1 MKQYTL
7 EVKYNQEK
15 DEYYIELNDEI
26 LHESGFKI
34 GDVLTYRKHEEKSWL
49 LSNEVYVEGDEFE
62 VVKSDVINILTNN
75 IAYVTFMKKD
85 NTERVM
91 ECTLMKDLLPEI
103 TSTDKKER
111 KQNSQVIPVYDLENK
126 AWRSFNIKSIKTI
139 KVKDEKQEN

>member
-7 EVKYNQEK
+7 DVKYNQEK

>member
-111 KQNSQVIPVYDLENK
+111 KQNSQVISVYDLENK

>member
-7 EVKYNQEK
+7 DVKYNQEK

-91 ECTLMKDLLPEI
+91 KCTLMKDLLPEI